1 AKDAPEDIVQ
11 GLDAGAD
18 DYLTKPFSFKVLMAR
33 LRALARRKTVDP
45 AQNLTV
51 SDLVLDPASRDVRRA
66 GVLISLT
73 RTEFMVLEFLMRNA
87 GRVMTR
93 ERLFEAVWGPNSD
106 VDENTL
112 ER

>member
-45 AQNLTV
+45 AQYLMV
-51 SDLVLDPASRDVRRA
+51 ADLVLDPASREVRRA
-66 GVLISLT
+66 GVAILLT
-73 RTEFMVLEFLMRNA
+73 RTEFMVLEFLMRNS
-87 GRVMTR
+87 GRVVRR
-93 ERLFEAVWGPNSD
+93 ERLFESVWG
-106 VDENTL
+106 
-112 ER
+112 